1 MVDRTKVC
9 MSNVDEE
16 QRPPSGGGRGGGR
29 DPFDQR
35 LADGE
40 LVSGR
45 YRVVRLIGAGAVGEV
60 YEAQDETVGEAVALK
75 TLRAGSADDNVSI
88 ERFRREI
95 QLARKVTHRNVCRTF
110 DVGVY
115 QRPGVPPLTF
125 ITMELLRGQ
134 TLSETL
140 TARGRLRSD
149 EALPLVTQMAAGLG
163 AAHTAGIVHRDFKPG
178 NLMLVPDDG
187 APVPR
192 VVITDF
198 GLARR
203 YSLDEISI
211 TVTGEAVGTPLYMAP
226 EQVVTGQQPIT
237 AATDVYALGIV
248 MYEMV
253 TGELPFKGS
262 SITVMAI
269 KRFKEGA
276 PAPRLLVPE
285 LDARWNAAI
294 LRCLEKD
301 PTRRFASAAD
311 VVAALTAEGPPP
323 ETPSDEPASGGWARG
338 FFRRA
343 SRKK

>member
-1 MVDRTKVC
+1 MATLEHD
-9 MSNVDEE
+9 D
-16 QRPPSGGGRGGGR
+16 RPPSGGGRGGGR

-40 LVSGR
+40 IVASR
-45 YRVVRLIGAGAVGEV
+45 YRIVRLIGAGAVGEV
-60 YEAQDETVGEAVALK
+60 YEAHDETVGEAVALK
-75 TLRAGSADDNVSI
+75 TLRASSADDNVSI

-110 DVGVY
+110 DVG
-115 QRPGVPPLTF
+115 RHERADAEPLTF

-134 TLSETL
+134 TLAEVL
-140 TARGRLRSD
+140 AARGRYRSD
-149 EALPLVTQMAAGLG
+149 EALPLVAQMAAGLG
-163 AAHTAGIVHRDFKPG
+163 AAHAVGIIHRDFKPG

-187 APVPR
+187 GAER

-226 EQVVTGQQPIT
+226 EQVVSGQQPIT
-237 AATDVYALGIV
+237 ATTDVYALGIV

-269 KRFKEGA
+269 KRFKEAA
-276 PAPRLLVPE
+276 PAPRLIVPD
-285 LDARWNAAI
+285 LDARWNATI

-301 PTRRFASAAD
+301 PARRYPSTAD
-311 VVAALTAEGPPP
+311 VVTALRADGPPP
-323 ETPSDEPASGGWARG
+323 EPPADTPEGGWKRG

>member
-1 MVDRTKVC
+1 MT
-9 MSNVDEE
+9 SADED
-16 QRPPSGGGRGGGR
+16 QRPPSGGGRGGGGR

-40 LVSGR
+40 LVASR
-45 YRVVRLIGAGAVGEV
+45 YRIVRLIGTGAVGEV
-60 YEAQDETVGEAVALK
+60 YEAHDETVGEAVALK
-75 TLRAGSADDNVSI
+75 TLRAGNAEDNVSI

-95 QLARKVTHRNVCRTF
+95 QLARRVTHRNVCRTF
-110 DVGVY
+110 DVGRHE
-115 QRPGVPPLTF
+115 RPDVAPLTF
-125 ITMELLRGQ
+125 ITMELLLGQ
-134 TLSETL
+134 TLSEAL
-140 TARGRLRSD
+140 TARGRYHSD
-149 EALPLVTQMAAGLG
+149 EALPLVAQMAAGLG
-163 AAHTAGIVHRDFKPG
+163 AAHAAGIVHRDFKPA
-178 NLMLVPDDG
+178 NMMLVPEDG
-187 APVPR
+187 APAAR

-269 KRFKEGA
+269 KRFKEAA
-276 PAPRLLVPE
+276 PAPLLVVPD
-285 LDARWNAAI
+285 LDPRWNAAI

-301 PTRRFASAAD
+301 PAKRFASAAD
-311 VVAALTAEGPPP
+311 VVTALTADGPPP
-323 ETPSDEPASGGWARG
+323 KPAADAPDSGWRRG
-338 FFRRA
+338 FFRRTN
-343 SRKK
+343 RKQ

>member
-1 MVDRTKVC
+1 
-9 MSNVDEE
+9 MSSFEHDS
-16 QRPPSGGGRGGGR
+16 RPPSGGGRGGGH

-40 LVSGR
+40 IVAGR
-45 YRVVRLIGAGAVGEV
+45 YKIVRLIGAGAVGEV

-75 TLRAGSADDNVSI
+75 TLRASSADDNVSI

-95 QLARKVTHRNVCRTF
+95 QTARKVTHGNVCRTF
-110 DVGVY
+110 DVG
-115 QRPGVPPLTF
+115 RHEPAGRAPLTF
-125 ITMELLRGQ
+125 LTMELLRGQ
-134 TLSETL
+134 TLAEALAT
-140 TARGRLRSD
+140 RGRYRVD
-149 EALPLVTQMAAGLG
+149 EAAPLIAQMAAGLG
-163 AAHTAGIVHRDFKPG
+163 AAHAAGVVHRDFKPG
-178 NLMLVPDDG
+178 NLMLVPDEGG
-187 APVPR
+187 ATR

-226 EQVVTGQQPIT
+226 EQVVTGQEPIT
-237 AATDVYALGIV
+237 AATDIYALGIV

-269 KRFKEGA
+269 KRFKEAA
-276 PAPRLLVPE
+276 PAPRLIVPD

-294 LRCLEKD
+294 LRCLEKA
-301 PTRRFASAAD
+301 PARRFASTAALM
-311 VVAALTAEGPPP
+311 AALTAEGPPP
-323 ETPSDEPASGGWARG
+323 EPAPEGDAREGGWARG

-343 SRKK
+343 TRKK

>member
-1 MVDRTKVC
+1 
-9 MSNVDEE
+9 MSSFERDD
-16 QRPPSGGGRGGGR
+16 RPPSGGGRGGGH

-40 LVSGR
+40 IVAGR
-45 YRVVRLIGAGAVGEV
+45 YKIVRLLGAGAVGEV
-60 YEAQDETVGEAVALK
+60 YEAHDETMGELVALK
-75 TLRAGSADDNVSI
+75 TLRASNAEDNVSV

-95 QLARKVTHRNVCRTF
+95 QTARKVTHRNACRTF
-110 DVGVY
+110 DVGSHK
-115 QRPGVPPLTF
+115 RDGAEPLTF
-125 ITMELLRGQ
+125 LTMELLRGQ
-134 TLSETL
+134 TLTEAL
-140 TARGRLRSD
+140 AARGRYRSD
-149 EALPLVTQMAAGLG
+149 EAMPLVTQMAAGLG
-163 AAHTAGIVHRDFKPG
+163 AAHAAGVVHRDFKPG
-178 NLMLVPDDG
+178 NLMLVPDEGG
-187 APVPR
+187 ATR

-203 YSLDEISI
+203 YGLDDVSI

-237 AATDVYALGIV
+237 PATDVYSLGIV

-269 KRFKEGA
+269 KRFKEAA
-276 PAPRLLVPE
+276 PAPRLIVPD

-301 PTRRFASAAD
+301 PAKRFAGTAELM
-311 VVAALTAEGPPP
+311 AALNADGPPP
-323 ETPSDEPASGGWARG
+323 EPATESGWKRG

-343 SRKK
+343 SKK

>member
-1 MVDRTKVC
+1 
-9 MSNVDEE
+9 MSRIERDD
-16 QRPPSGGGRGGGR
+16 RPPSGGGRGGGH

-40 LVSGR
+40 LVAGR
-45 YRVVRLIGAGAVGEV
+45 YKIVRLIGAGAVGEV
-60 YEAQDETVGEAVALK
+60 YEANDETMNEAVALK
-75 TLRAGSADDNVSI
+75 TLRASSADDKVSV

-95 QLARKVTHRNVCRTF
+95 QTARKVTHRNVCRTF
-110 DVGVY
+110 DVG
-115 QRPGVPPLTF
+115 RHERAGVAPLTF
-125 ITMELLRGQ
+125 LTMELLRG
-134 TLSETL
+134 ETL
-140 TARGRLRSD
+140 AEALAARGRYRSD
-149 EALPLVTQMAAGLG
+149 EALPLVAQMSAGLG
-163 AAHTAGIVHRDFKPG
+163 AAHAAGIVHRDFKPG
-178 NLMLVPDDG
+178 NLMLVPDESG
-187 APVPR
+187 ATR

-203 YSLDEISI
+203 SALDDISI

-226 EQVVTGQQPIT
+226 EQVVTGQQPISP
-237 AATDVYALGIV
+237 ATDVYALGIV

-269 KRFKEGA
+269 KRFKEAA
-276 PAPRLLVPE
+276 PAPRLIVPD

-301 PTRRFASAAD
+301 PARRFAGTAELM
-311 VVAALTAEGPPP
+311 AALTAAGPPP
-323 ETPSDEPASGGWARG
+323 EPAPDAPESGWRRG
-338 FFRRA
+338 FFR